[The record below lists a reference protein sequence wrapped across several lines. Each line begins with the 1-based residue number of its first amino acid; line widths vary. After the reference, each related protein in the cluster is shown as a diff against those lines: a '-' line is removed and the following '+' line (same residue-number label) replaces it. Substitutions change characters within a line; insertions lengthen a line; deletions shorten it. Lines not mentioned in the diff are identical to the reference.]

1 MSKKVAL
8 LTFARVLRPHSG
20 LQNDKLGGFVRVRAG
35 NRNPKFVVL
44 YTSETGSILHCSKK
58 AVFHS
63 STMVHSLLLLVNQ
76 RLVVLPAACGIVYIG
91 LGRQIAPR

>member
-8 LTFARVLRPHSG
+8 LTFARVLQPRSG
-20 LQNDKLGGFVRVRAG
+20 CPNAPTGGFVRVRVA
-35 NRNPKFVVL
+35 NRFPGRGIL
-44 YTSETGSILHCSKK
+44 YTSETGSIFHCPKK

-91 LGRQIAPR
+91 LGRRIAPR